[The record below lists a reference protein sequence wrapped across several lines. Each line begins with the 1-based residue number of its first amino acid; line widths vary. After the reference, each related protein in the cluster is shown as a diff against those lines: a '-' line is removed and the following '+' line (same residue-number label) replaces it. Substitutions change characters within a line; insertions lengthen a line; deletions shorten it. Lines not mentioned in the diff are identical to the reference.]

1 MGRLIR
7 SFKHKGLEQF
17 FKTGSRR
24 GVPQQLTK
32 RLEVQVDV
40 LNRAREL
47 RDVAL
52 PGFNLHPLKGD
63 RKNSWAIKVNA
74 NWRIVFI
81 FKEGDIYDVDFVDYH
96 SVG

>member
-1 MGRLIR
+1 M
-7 SFKHKGLEQF
+7 
-17 FKTGSRR
+17 
-24 GVPQQLTK
+24 PQQLTK
-32 RLEVQVDV
+32 RLEVQLDV

-63 RKNSWAIKVNA
+63 RKNAWAIKVNA

-96 SVG
+96 S